1 MRSRLFTP
9 GDIEIEPA
17 LAYLASLPESKT
29 TLPHHNNVTE
39 DSLYRDGVT
48 LRAEHWSTKH
58 RLVNVGFNDGILA
71 SIPDAFPKRVRLAVR
86 LTSLVPAEGERSI
99 PATIVSPTEAREEL
113 GQYMGFTISTTPSLA
128 SMFEECP
135 FEGGYDLSILMS
147 DAGEAGVG
155 QLSTPDTL
163 SAMNYLIVFADSEK
177 LDILAGADKQ
187 LQELEIDTPAQ
198 LFDHAVDL
206 TKITDN
212 PEILETAVDM
222 VNGGLHALSSFLAM
236 RLEQ

>member
-1 MRSRLFTP
+1 M
-9 GDIEIEPA
+9 
-17 LAYLASLPESKT
+17 
-29 TLPHHNNVTE
+29 
-39 DSLYRDGVT
+39 T

-58 RLVNVGFNDGILA
+58 RLVNVGFQDGILA

-86 LTSLVPAEGERSI
+86 LTSLTPAEGERSI

-147 DAGEAGVG
+147 DAGESTTE
-155 QLSTPDTL
+155 QLSSPDTL
-163 SAMNYLIVFADSEK
+163 SAMNYLVVFADSEK

-187 LQELEIDTPAQ
+187 LQELEIDSPAQ

-206 TKITDN
+206 TKASEN
-212 PEILETAVDM
+212 KEVLEEVDEM
-222 VNGGLHALSSFLAM
+222 VDGGLDALQSFLAT
-236 RLEQ
+236 RLKQ